1 MIQLRNV
8 SYTYPNTTKKV
19 LNNISLDI
27 RPGECVVVTGQAG
40 AGKTTMCLAAAGI
53 LQHEYTG
60 GVLEGSITIGGQ
72 DVKKYRDMSELGSR
86 IGVVFDDSDAQLIF
100 TTVEEEILSG
110 LEHLNLSE
118 EEIEQR
124 LAGVMEQT
132 RITQLKD
139 RAPHTLSGGQKQR
152 VVFAVTLALGTDVLI
167 LDEPTSELDGNAT
180 ELILDILAGLKKQG
194 KAILLVEHK
203 INRVARI
210 ADRIILL
217 EDGNI
222 VLSGTP
228 DVVKSDPRFRHE
240 NGSPRPEGTDAHNN
254 GQKKSPD
261 SDGSPA
267 IVVRGLV
274 HRYGEIPALDGI
286 NLSFTPGKCVAIIGD
301 NGSGKTTLIK
311 HFNGLLRPTEGSVMV
326 NGRDTVKVTVTE
338 LARDVGL
345 VFQNPDTMLFADTVK
360 DEIAFGL
367 TNMGVGETDRER
379 IIDTV
384 LSQVHLSHARGQY
397 PRALSRGE
405 RQRLAVAC
413 VIAMQPLIIILDE
426 PTTGLDLKESRE
438 VMDILKQFQSEGHAI
453 IIVTHSMGIVDEY
466 ANRVIRMGQGKI
478 LSDEIRSG

>member
-19 LNNISLDI
+19 INNICLDI

-40 AGKTTMCLAAAGI
+40 AGKTTMCLAASGI

-60 GVLEGSITIGGQ
+60 GVLEGSITICGH

-118 EEIEQR
+118 EVIEQR
-124 LAGVMEQT
+124 LTEVMEQT
-132 RITQLKD
+132 KITPLKD

-152 VVFAVTLALGTDVLI
+152 VVIAVTLALGTDVLV
-167 LDEPTSELDGNAT
+167 LDEPTSELDAKAT
-180 ELILDILAGLKKQG
+180 ELILDILADLKKQG

-203 INRVARI
+203 IDRVARI
-210 ADRIILL
+210 ADRILLL
-217 EDGNI
+217 EDGH
-222 VLSGTP
+222 VTLSGTP
-228 DVVKSDPRFRHE
+228 EMVKTDTRFRNDE
-240 NGSPRPEGTDAHNN
+240 SLIQVNGKMVHPN
-254 GQKKSPD
+254 GLKKHPC
-261 SDGSPA
+261 SDGGPA
-267 IVVRGLV
+267 IIVSGLV

-286 NLSFTPGKCVAIIGD
+286 NLTFNPGECAAIIGD

-311 HFNGLLRPTEGSVMV
+311 HFNGLLHPTSGSVKV
-326 NGRDTVKVTVTE
+326 KGRDTVKATVTE

-360 DEIAFGL
+360 EEIAFGL
-367 TNMGVGETDRER
+367 TNIGIEDQEK
-379 IIDTV
+379 IIDRV
-384 LSQVHLSHARGQY
+384 LSQVHLSDAREKY

-426 PTTGLDLKESRE
+426 PTTGLDLKESKE

-466 ANRVIRMGQGKI
+466 ADRVIWMEQGKI
-478 LSDEIRSG
+478 LSDLVRSG

>member
-19 LNNISLDI
+19 LNNINLDI
-27 RPGECVVVTGQAG
+27 RSGECVVVTGQAG

-60 GVLEGSITIGGQ
+60 GVLEGSIAICGQ

-110 LEHLNLSE
+110 LEHLNLSAD
-118 EEIEQR
+118 EIEKR
-124 LAGVMEQT
+124 LAEVMEQT
-132 RITQLKD
+132 KITQLKD

-152 VVFAVTLALGTDVLI
+152 VVIAVTLALGTEVLV
-167 LDEPTSELDGNAT
+167 LDEPTSELDVNAT

-194 KAILLVEHK
+194 KAILLIEHK

-217 EDGNI
+217 EDGHI
-222 VLSGTP
+222 ALSGSP
-228 DVVKSDPRFRHE
+228 EAVKEDPRFRQD
-240 NGSPRPEGTDAHNN
+240 NGSPVPDRTGAHLHER
-254 GQKKSPD
+254 KKHPG
-261 SDGSPA
+261 SDGNPA
-267 IVVRGLV
+267 IVVSGLV
-274 HRYGEIPALDGI
+274 HRYGDILALDGI
-286 NLSFTPGKCVAIIGD
+286 NLTFISGECTAIIGD

-311 HFNGLLRPTEGSVMV
+311 HFNGLLHPTEGSVMV
-326 NGRDTVKVTVTE
+326 KGRDTVKATVTE

-360 DEIAFGL
+360 EEIAFGL
-367 TNMGVGETDRER
+367 TNTGVVDQDG
-379 IIDTV
+379 IIDKV
-384 LSQVHLSHARGQY
+384 LSQVHLGHAREQY

-438 VMDILKQFQSEGHAI
+438 VMDILKQFQGEGHAI

-466 ANRVIRMGQGKI
+466 ADRVIRMGQGKI
-478 LSDEIRSG
+478 LSDEVRSG